1 MSAGV
6 LWLPICRIL
15 RLCQQLSTS
24 KTATIRPVVWTGY
37 VAGDGVQLAAYPD
50 TANTP
55 YVVLTRLGQQQQKR
69 STMRYTRAMNRE
81 ISQRELRNDSAEVLR
96 AVKEG
101 ECITVTSNGV
111 PVAELVPLRRGRFV
125 DAQVAIEAFA
135 DAPSID
141 LKTLRDDLDLIGDP
155 DFLPRG

>member
-1 MSAGV
+1 MS
-6 LWLPICRIL
+6 
-15 RLCQQLSTS
+15 
-24 KTATIRPVVWTGY
+24 
-37 VAGDGVQLAAYPD
+37 
-50 TANTP
+50 
-55 YVVLTRLGQQQQKR
+55 
-69 STMRYTRAMNRE
+69 RE

-135 DAPSID
+135 DAPGMD
-141 LKTLRDDLDLIGDP
+141 LGALKDDLDLIGDP
-155 DFLPRG
+155 DFFPRDRF